1 MFACR
6 TWVIGLVLALSAC
19 GKSHAPTPVP
29 AASVTPGASP
39 SASGAPDFG
48 RGPSKTILSSWTP
61 PVSPVA
67 LLYADLG
74 ALFKTE
80 LLQNLVTSVTSL
92 VQESLAKDAATCLLD
107 WTLAVREL
115 AAAASDKQVLVVL
128 GYDPNLLKV
137 PVGTCLK
144 TLGFGRT
151 VDIANSTPAYAI
163 DEWVLVVLRRTVV
176 LGSQPLVEASLS
188 MNTSGDWP
196 QQLTLGKDQ
205 QLVFTGTDKSR
216 QLDIKGRITITKSHF
231 SLSSDMRFPDVQS
244 ATAAANKLEATQ
256 IQQQFSQANPQAEEM
271 IDGIIKNWHVR
282 QVAQNVGV
290 EFSADGTAQEM
301 GQRIGAASAVA
312 IDGVRK
318 VIANA
323 KAAIARTTIRA
334 IADRLVAA
342 KPKKLSSL
350 PPIPGKF
357 EMVQGKKYP
366 SVPSDWKGW
375 KSIGF
380 SLSEPQYYQYRV
392 DAAKDGTSAEIIAQG
407 DLDADG
413 QMSRYSLAVEFDP
426 KTHQLSVGSD
436 IDGQDP
442 LE

>member
-1 MFACR
+1 MLASC
-6 TWVIGLVLALSAC
+6 TWVFGLVLALSAC

-29 AASVTPGASP
+29 AASMPPAASP
-39 SASGAPDFG
+39 SASGAPNFG
-48 RGPSKTILSSWTP
+48 RVPSKAILSSWAP
-61 PVSPVA
+61 PTSPVA

-92 VQESLAKDAATCLLD
+92 VQESLTKEAATCLLD
-107 WTLAVREL
+107 WTLSVREL
-115 AAAASDKQVLVVL
+115 AAAADDKQLLFVLS
-128 GYDPNLLKV
+128 YDPNLLKA

-144 TLGFGRT
+144 TLGFGRI

-163 DEWVLVVLRRTVV
+163 DEWVLVVLRKTVV
-176 LGSQPLVEASLS
+176 FGSRPLVESSLS
-188 MNTSGDWP
+188 TNVSGDWP
-196 QQLTLGKDQ
+196 QQLTLAKDQ

-216 QLDIKGRITITKSHF
+216 QLDIKGRIIVTKSHF
-231 SLSSDMRFPDVQS
+231 SLSSDMRFPDVPS
-244 ATAAANKLEATQ
+244 ATAAANRLEATQ
-256 IQQQFSQANPQAEEM
+256 IQQEFLQANPQAEEM
-271 IDGIIKNWHVR
+271 TDRIVKNWHVR
-282 QVAQNVGV
+282 QVAQDVGV

-312 IDGVRK
+312 IYGVRK
-318 VIANA
+318 VITNA
-323 KAAIARTTIRA
+323 KAAEARTTIRA
-334 IADRLVAA
+334 ISDRLVAA
-342 KPKKLSSL
+342 RPKKLGSL
-350 PPIPGKF
+350 PPVPGKF
-357 EMVQGKKYP
+357 EMVQGKKYQ
-366 SVPSDWKGW
+366 SVPSDWKVW

-380 SLSEPQYYQYRV
+380 SLSEPQYYQYRI
-392 DAAKDGTSAEIIAQG
+392 DAAKDGKSAEIIAQG

-426 KTHQLSVGSD
+426 KTHELSVGSD